1 MNRRLLALL
10 LAGLLAIPL
19 ALHASSAAAQN
30 LRVGIVPQQAAPELA
45 RLWLPLLEYVQQRSG
60 VSLVFETAKDI
71 PTFEKRLAAGEY
83 DLAYMNPYHYVVF
96 HAAPGYQAFA
106 REKGVRIQGLIVV
119 KKDSTLAKLEDLAGK
134 TVAFPAPAA
143 FAATILPLSHL
154 KERGVAVT
162 PSFTSSH
169 DSVYLGVARGFFP
182 AGGGIGRTFENAKP
196 EVREQLRVLWT
207 TPQYTP
213 HALAAHPRVPRQSL
227 ARVQAAMLAMDSD
240 PKGRDLLARLNFKG
254 FETGR
259 DADWNDIRKL
269 GIRTLENVGQD
280 LAKER

>member
-1 MNRRLLALL
+1 MTRKILPALLALALL
-10 LAGLLAIPL
+10 LCP
-19 ALHASSAAAQN
+19 SAWSAET

-45 RLWLPLLEYVQQRSG
+45 KLWVPLLEYLHERSG
-60 VSLVFETAKDI
+60 VHLVFETARDI
-71 PTFEKRLAAGEY
+71 PTFEKRLAAGDY

-96 HAAPGYQAFA
+96 RGAPGYQAFA

-119 KKDSTLAKLEDLAGK
+119 RQDSPIAKLEDLAGK

-154 KERGVAVT
+154 KSRNIAVT

-182 AGGGIGRTFENAKP
+182 AGGGIARTFENTKP
-196 EVREQLRVLWT
+196 EVRDQLRVLWS

-213 HALAAHPRVPRQSL
+213 HALAAHPRVDKRTLGRLQS
-227 ARVQAAMLAMDSD
+227 AMLAMDSE
-240 PKGRDLLARLNFKG
+240 PKGRELLARLNFKG
-254 FETGR
+254 FEEGR
-259 DADWNDIRKL
+259 DGDWNDIRKL
-269 GIRTLENVGQD
+269 GIRVLENVDRD
-280 LAKER
+280 LARER

>member
-1 MNRRLLALL
+1 M
-10 LAGLLAIPL
+10 
-19 ALHASSAAAQN
+19 
-30 LRVGIVPQQAAPELA
+30 PQQAAAELA
-45 RLWLPLLEYVQQRSG
+45 RLWVPLLERIQERSG
-60 VSLVFETAKDI
+60 VQLSFETAKDI

-83 DLAYMNPYHYVVF
+83 ELAYMNPYHYVVF
-96 HAAPGYQAFA
+96 HNSPGYQAFA
-106 REKGVRIQGLIVV
+106 REKDARIQGLIVV
-119 KKDSTLAKLEDLAGK
+119 KKDSPLATLEDLAGK

-154 KERGVAVT
+154 KERGVSVT

-182 AGGGIGRTFENAKP
+182 AGGGIARTFENAKP
-196 EVREQLRVLWT
+196 EVRDQLRILWT

-213 HALAAHPRVPRQSL
+213 HALAAHPRVPRQTL
-227 ARVQAAMLAMDSD
+227 ARVQEAVLTLDAD
-240 PKGRDLLARLNFKG
+240 PKGQELLKRLNVKG
-254 FETGR
+254 FEAGR

-269 GIRTLENVGQD
+269 GIRVLENVGRD

>member
-1 MNRRLLALL
+1 MKRAYSALLLALL
-10 LAGLLAIPL
+10 VSLCARP
-19 ALHASSAAAQN
+19 AAAQA
-30 LRVGIVPQQAAPELA
+30 LRVGIVPQQAAAELA
-45 RLWLPLLEYVQQRSG
+45 KLWIPLLLHVQERSG
-60 VSLVFETAKDI
+60 VQLVFETAKDI
-71 PTFEKRLAAGEY
+71 PTFEKRLAAGDY

-96 HAAPGYQAFA
+96 HGAPGYQAFA
-106 REKGVRIQGLIVV
+106 REKDTRIQGLIVV
-119 KKDSTLAKLEDLAGK
+119 KKDSPLEKLEDLAGK

-154 KERGVAVT
+154 KERRITVT

-182 AGGGIGRTFENAKP
+182 AGGGIGRTFENTKA
-196 EVREQLRVLWT
+196 EVRDQLRVLWT

-213 HALAAHPRVPRQSL
+213 HALAAHPRVPRQTL
-227 ARVQAAMLAMDSD
+227 ASVQAAMLAMDGD
-240 PKGRDLLARLNFKG
+240 PKGRELLARLNFKG
-254 FETGR
+254 FEQGR

-269 GIRTLENVGQD
+269 GLRVLENVGRD

>member
-1 MNRRLLALL
+1 MKRTSLLAALVFVLL
-10 LAGLLAIPL
+10 
-19 ALHASSAAAQN
+19 SSALADAAER
-30 LRVGIVPQQAAPELA
+30 LRVGIVPQQAAAELA
-45 RLWLPLLEYVQQRSG
+45 RLWTPVLEHIQERSG
-60 VSLVFETAKDI
+60 VQLVFETAKDI
-71 PTFEKRLAAGEY
+71 PTFEKRLAAGDY

-96 HAAPGYQAFA
+96 HGAPGYQAFA
-106 REKGVRIQGLIVV
+106 REKDTRIQGLIVV
-119 KKDSTLAKLEDLAGK
+119 RKDSPVTKLEELAGK

-154 KERGVAVT
+154 KSRSIAVT

-182 AGGGIGRTFENAKP
+182 AGGGIGRTFDNAKP

-213 HALAAHPRVPRQSL
+213 HALAAHPRVDRQGL
-227 ARVQAAMLAMDSD
+227 ARVLAAMLAMDTD
-240 PKGRDLLARLNFKG
+240 PKGRELLARLNFKG
-254 FETGR
+254 FEAAR
-259 DADWNDIRKL
+259 DGDWNDIRKL
-269 GIRTLENVGQD
+269 GIRVLENVDRD